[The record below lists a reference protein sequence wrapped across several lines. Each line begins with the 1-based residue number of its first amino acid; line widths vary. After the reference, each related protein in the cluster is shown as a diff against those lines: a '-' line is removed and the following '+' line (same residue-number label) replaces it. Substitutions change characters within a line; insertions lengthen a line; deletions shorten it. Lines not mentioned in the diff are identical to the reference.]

1 MDDVKGFHDDL
12 DDLEGDEKMF
22 EANETELGKPTTDMT
37 DSPKSAIL
45 PVPELSDDLETTA
58 RKMTSLAKVIQDG
71 THLTIW
77 TGWKLA
83 SNQPRDPKSIAK
95 SEMSIPEL
103 EAYEL
108 WNEGKGVTPPTMDW
122 NANVA
127 AVPDGKNSLKRLTQ
141 RAAAMDVVWGRRQGT
156 TLPEHAAWLTF
167 NMGSALPLVKAVT
180 RMLNAERYYGN
191 EPRARMTDLEA
202 AELDTLCKIRDTAE
216 RNRSRELA
224 RIRKLMREIVHAQ
237 GVIGTRI
244 RALERKHPGIQD

>member
-12 DDLEGDEKMF
+12 DDLEGDEKML

-71 THLTIW
+71 NHLTIW

-127 AVPDGKNSLKRLTQ
+127 AVPDGKKQ
-141 RAAAMDVVWGRRQGT
+141 
-156 TLPEHAAWLTF
+156 PEKTHAAGGC
-167 NMGSALPLVKAVT
+167 NGRALPLVKAVT
-180 RMLNAERYYGN
+180 RMLNAERHYGN

>member
-1 MDDVKGFHDDL
+1 
-12 DDLEGDEKMF
+12 
-22 EANETELGKPTTDMT
+22 
-37 DSPKSAIL
+37 
-45 PVPELSDDLETTA
+45 
-58 RKMTSLAKVIQDG
+58 
-71 THLTIW
+71 
-77 TGWKLA
+77 
-83 SNQPRDPKSIAK
+83 
-95 SEMSIPEL
+95 MSIPEL

-180 RMLNAERYYGN
+180 RMLNAERHYGN

-244 RALERKHPGIQD
+244 RTLERKHPGIQD